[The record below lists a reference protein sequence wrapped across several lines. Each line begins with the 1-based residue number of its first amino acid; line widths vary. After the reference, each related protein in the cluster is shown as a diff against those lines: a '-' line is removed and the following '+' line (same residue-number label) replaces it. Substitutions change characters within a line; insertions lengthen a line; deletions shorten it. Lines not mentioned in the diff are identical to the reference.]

1 VESKDY
7 FLFDNEYNIIRCSLR
22 GKFQKDFNLK
32 RGKLFK
38 LDIAMV
44 GDYVEY
50 ELNQDG
56 TGVINSIEERENYIS
71 RKAPRMKGAS
81 TRGERLEQVIASN
94 IDQNVIITSS
104 DMPRFNN
111 KTLDRFLVSSESSHI
126 QSLIVIN
133 KIDLTDPEEVELWR
147 ELYTSIG
154 YKVILSST
162 ISNIGLDRISDE
174 IKGKKNLFWGNS
186 GVGKSSILNH
196 LFPELNLRI
205 GEVSDFTSKG
215 KHTTVT
221 SVMHKVDSDTLIID
235 TPGIREIDP
244 YGLTEEDLSHYFIE
258 FQEYINEC
266 KYNRCTHNH
275 EPGCAVLIAL
285 EKGEISI
292 ERYESYLTIL
302 NTIEEDMNY

>member
-1 VESKDY
+1 M
-7 FLFDNEYNIIRCSLR
+7 
-22 GKFQKDFNLK
+22 K

-38 LDIAMV
+38 LDIATV

-56 TGVINSIEERENYIS
+56 TGVINRIEERKNYIS
-71 RKAPRMKGAS
+71 RKAPRMKGSS

-111 KTLDRFLVSSESSHI
+111 RTLDRFLVSSESSHI
-126 QSLIVIN
+126 PSVIVIN
-133 KIDLTDPEEVELWR
+133 KIDLTDREEVELWR

-154 YKVILSST
+154 YKVILTST
-162 ISNIGLDRISDE
+162 VSNIGLDVLADE
-174 IKGKKNLFWGNS
+174 IKEGKNLFWGNS

-196 LFPELNLRI
+196 LFPELNLKI
-205 GEVSDFTSKG
+205 GVVSDYTSKG

-221 SVMHKVDSDTLIID
+221 SVMHKVDGDTFIID

-258 FQEYINEC
+258 FLEYLNDC

-275 EPGCAVLIAL
+275 EPGCAVLEAL

-292 ERYESYLTIL
+292 DRYESYLTIL
-302 NTIEEDMNY
+302 NTNEEDMNY

>member
-1 VESKDY
+1 
-7 FLFDNEYNIIRCSLR
+7 
-22 GKFQKDFNLK
+22 LK

-38 LDIAMV
+38 LDIATV

-50 ELNQDG
+50 EMNQDG
-56 TGVINSIEERENYIS
+56 TGVINSIEERNNYIS

-81 TRGERLEQVIASN
+81 TRGERLEQVIAAN

-147 ELYTSIG
+147 ELYSSIG
-154 YKVILSST
+154 YKVILTST
-162 ISNIGLDRISDE
+162 VSNIGLDLLAEE
-174 IKGKKNLFWGNS
+174 IKNKKNLFWGNS

-196 LFPELNLRI
+196 LFPELNLKI
-205 GEVSDFTSKG
+205 GEVSDYTSKG

-221 SVMHKVDSDTLIID
+221 SVMHKVDADTFIID

-258 FQEYINEC
+258 FQEYLNEC

-275 EPGCAVLIAL
+275 EPGCAVLEAL
-285 EKGEISI
+285 DKGEISI
-292 ERYESYLTIL
+292 DRYESYLTIL

>member
-1 VESKDY
+1 MESKDY

>member
-1 VESKDY
+1 
-7 FLFDNEYNIIRCSLR
+7 
-22 GKFQKDFNLK
+22 
-32 RGKLFK
+32 
-38 LDIAMV
+38 MV
-44 GDYVEY
+44 GDFVEY

-56 TGVINSIEERENYIS
+56 TGVIKSIEERKNYIS

-81 TRGERLEQVIASN
+81 SRGERLEQVIATN

-111 KTLDRFLVSSESSHI
+111 RTLDRFLVSAESSHI
-126 QSLIVIN
+126 TPLIVIN
-133 KIDLTDPEEVELWR
+133 KIDLTDSEEVELWR
-147 ELYTSIG
+147 ELYSSIG
-154 YKVILSST
+154 YKVLLTST
-162 ISNIGLDRISDE
+162 VLNLGLEKLAEE

-186 GVGKSSILNH
+186 GVGKSSILNM
-196 LFPELNLRI
+196 LFPDLDLKT
-205 GEVSDFTSKG
+205 GEVSDYTSKG

-221 SVMHKVDSDTLIID
+221 TVMHKMQEETFIID

-258 FQEYINEC
+258 FQEYIHEC

-275 EPGCAVLIAL
+275 EPGCAILEAL
-285 EKGEISI
+285 EKGNISI
-292 ERYESYLTIL
+292 DRYESYLTIL

>member
-1 VESKDY
+1 M
-7 FLFDNEYNIIRCSLR
+7 
-22 GKFQKDFNLK
+22 
-32 RGKLFK
+32 
-38 LDIAMV
+38 DIATV

-50 ELNQDG
+50 EMNQDG
-56 TGVINSIEERENYIS
+56 TGVINSIEERNNYIS

-126 QSLIVIN
+126 PSLILIN

-147 ELYTSIG
+147 ELYSSIG
-154 YKVILSST
+154 YKVILTST
-162 ISNIGLDRISDE
+162 VSNIGLDILADE
-174 IKGKKNLFWGNS
+174 IKGRKNLFWGNS

-196 LFPELNLRI
+196 LFPGLNLKI
-205 GEVSDFTSKG
+205 GVVSDYTSKG

-221 SVMHKVDSDTLIID
+221 SVMHKVEDDTFIID

-244 YGLTEEDLSHYFIE
+244 YGLTEEDLSHYFVE
-258 FQEYINEC
+258 FQEYLNEC

-275 EPGCAVLIAL
+275 EPGCAVLEAL
-285 EKGEISI
+285 DKGKISI
-292 ERYESYLTIL
+292 DRYESYLTIL

>member
-1 VESKDY
+1 M
-7 FLFDNEYNIIRCSLR
+7 
-22 GKFQKDFNLK
+22 K

-38 LDIAMV
+38 LDIATV

-50 ELNQDG
+50 EMNQDG
-56 TGVINSIEERENYIS
+56 TGVINSIEERNNYIS

-81 TRGERLEQVIASN
+81 TRGERLEQVIAAN

-147 ELYTSIG
+147 ELYSSIG
-154 YKVILSST
+154 YKVILTST
-162 ISNIGLDRISDE
+162 VSNIGLDLLAEE
-174 IKGKKNLFWGNS
+174 IKNKKNLFWGNS

-196 LFPELNLRI
+196 LFPELNLKI
-205 GEVSDFTSKG
+205 GEVSDYTSKG

-221 SVMHKVDSDTLIID
+221 SVMHKVDADTFIID

-258 FQEYINEC
+258 FQEYLNEC

-275 EPGCAVLIAL
+275 EPGCAVLEAL
-285 EKGEISI
+285 DKGEISI
-292 ERYESYLTIL
+292 DRYESYLTIL

>member
-1 VESKDY
+1 
-7 FLFDNEYNIIRCSLR
+7 
-22 GKFQKDFNLK
+22 LK

-38 LDIAMV
+38 LDIATV

-56 TGVINSIEERENYIS
+56 TGVINYIEERENYIS

-81 TRGERLEQVIASN
+81 TRGERLEQVIAAN

-126 QSLIVIN
+126 PSVIVIN
-133 KIDLTDPEEVELWR
+133 KIDLTDPGEVELWR
-147 ELYTSIG
+147 DLYSSIG
-154 YKVILSST
+154 YKVILTST
-162 ISNIGLDRISDE
+162 VSNIGLDRLAEE
-174 IKGKKNLFWGNS
+174 IKDKKNLFWGNS
-186 GVGKSSILNH
+186 GVGKSSILNY
-196 LFPELNLRI
+196 LFPELNLKI
-205 GEVSDFTSKG
+205 GEVSDYTSKG

-221 SVMHKVDSDTLIID
+221 SVMHKVDADTFIID

-244 YGLTEEDLSHYFIE
+244 YGLTEEDLSHYFVE
-258 FQEYINEC
+258 FQEYLNEC
-266 KYNRCTHNH
+266 KFNRCTHNH
-275 EPGCAVLIAL
+275 EPGCAVLEAL

-292 ERYESYLTIL
+292 DRYESYLTIL